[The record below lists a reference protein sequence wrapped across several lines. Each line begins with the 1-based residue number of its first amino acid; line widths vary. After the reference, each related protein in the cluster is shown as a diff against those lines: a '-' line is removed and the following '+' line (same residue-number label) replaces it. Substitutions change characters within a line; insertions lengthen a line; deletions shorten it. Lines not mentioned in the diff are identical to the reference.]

1 MLYRRAL
8 LQELSLS
15 SGASL
20 IILIAIAL
28 VTLFIRLLG
37 DAARGEL
44 ANEAVFTYLGFS
56 LLHFLPVL
64 LSVAIFIGAMLTL
77 MRYWRDS
84 EMAIWFSSGLSLNDW
99 IRPVL
104 TFALPMSLILALL
117 TNTIIPWALAKKDV
131 YKEELLSRDDTS
143 VVVPGLFAETHNGD
157 RVYFVESLN
166 PLTGTVK
173 NVFMQSKDSGKLGVV
188 VAAEGA
194 QRKSDDGTRFLVL
207 SKGRRYEGEPGKA
220 EYRII
225 QFDRYWIR
233 LDPVEIKAKERE
245 KNIRQRSTAKLWKSK
260 EADALG
266 ELAGRMNAPLGVLVL
281 TMLTVPL
288 SYVNTRA
295 NRSYGL
301 IIALLLYFVYHNL
314 MSVTQA
320 WIAQGKLG
328 LLSGLVLAHI
338 PAIAALVAFYAY
350 RMHVNP
356 FAFMMRKKWV

>member
-37 DAARGEL
+37 EAARGEL

-64 LSVAIFIGAMLTL
+64 LSVAIFIGALLTL

-84 EMAIWFSSGLSLNDW
+84 EMTIWFSSGLSLRDW
-99 IRPVL
+99 VRPVL
-104 TFALPMSLILALL
+104 AFALPMALILALL
-117 TNTIIPWALAKKDV
+117 TNGIIPWALNKKDA
-131 YKEELLSRDDTS
+131 YKAELLSRDDTS
-143 VVVPGLFAETHNGD
+143 AVAPGIFAESHGGD
-157 RVYFVESLN
+157 RVYFVEGLN
-166 PLTGTVK
+166 PLTGTVR
-173 NVFMQSKDSGKLGVV
+173 NVFMQSKDSGKPGVV

-194 QRKSDDGTRFLVL
+194 QKRTDDGTRFLVL
-207 SKGRRYEGEPGKA
+207 SKGRRYEGEPGQA
-220 EYRII
+220 EYRTI

-233 LDPVEIKAKERE
+233 LDPIEIKARERE
-245 KNIRQRSTAKLWKSK
+245 KNIRQLSTAALWKST
-260 EADALG
+260 EADARG
-266 ELAGRMNAPLGVLVL
+266 ELAGRLNVPVSVLVL
-281 TMLTVPL
+281 ALLAIPL

-301 IIALLLYFVYHNL
+301 IVALLLYFIYNNL
-314 MSVTQA
+314 MSVTQS
-320 WIAQGKLG
+320 WIAQGKW
-328 LLSGLVLAHI
+328 GLVAGVAAAHL
-338 PAIAALVAFYAY
+338 PAMAALAALYAY
-350 RMHVNP
+350 RMRMKP
-356 FAFMMRKKWV
+356 FNFRPGGG

>member
-20 IILIAIAL
+20 IILISIAL

-37 DAARGEL
+37 EAARGEL

-64 LSVAIFIGAMLTL
+64 LSVAIFIGALLTL

-99 IRPVL
+99 IRPML
-104 TFALPMSLILALL
+104 TFALPMALILALL
-117 TNTIIPWALAKKDV
+117 TNGIIPWALGKKDI
-131 YKEELLSRDDTS
+131 YKAELLSRNDTS
-143 VVVPGLFAETHNGD
+143 AVAPGIFAESHGGD

-166 PLTGTVK
+166 PLTGTVR

-188 VAAEGA
+188 VAQEGA
-194 QRKSDDGTRFLVL
+194 QKKADDGTRFLVL
-207 SKGRRYEGEPGKA
+207 SKGRRYEGEPGQA

-233 LDPVEIKAKERE
+233 LDPVAIKAKERE
-245 KNIRQRSTAKLWKSK
+245 KSIRQQSTAKLWKSGK
-260 EADALG
+260 GDALG
-266 ELAGRMNAPLGVLVL
+266 ELAGRLSAPLSILVL
-281 TMLTVPL
+281 ALLAVPL

-301 IIALLLYFVYHNL
+301 ILALLLYFVYHNL
-314 MSVTQA
+314 MSIAQA
-320 WIAQGKLG
+320 WITQEKVSLTVG
-328 LLSGLVLAHI
+328 LMLAHL
-338 PAIAALVAFYAY
+338 PVIAALATFYAY
-350 RMHVNP
+350 RMRMKP
-356 FAFMMRKKWV
+356 FSFKADRK

>member
-44 ANEAVFTYLGFS
+44 ANEAVFTFLGFS

-64 LSVAIFIGAMLTL
+64 LSVAVFIGLLLTL

-84 EMAIWFSSGLSLNDW
+84 EMAIWFSSGLSLTDW

-104 TFALPMSLILALL
+104 TFALPMALILALL
-117 TNTIIPWALAKKDV
+117 TNAIIPWALAKKDV
-131 YKEELLSRDDTS
+131 YKAELLSREDTS
-143 VVVPGLFAETHNGD
+143 VVVPGIFAESHGGD

-166 PLTGTVK
+166 PLTGTVR

-188 VAAEGA
+188 VAQEGA
-194 QRKSDDGTRFLVL
+194 QRRTDDGTRFLVL
-207 SKGRRYEGEPGKA
+207 SKGRRYEGEPGQA

-233 LDPVEIKAKERE
+233 LDPVEIKARERE
-245 KNIRQRSTAKLWKSK
+245 KSIRQRSTAKLWESG
-260 EADALG
+260 ENDAQG
-266 ELAGRMNAPLGVLVL
+266 ELAGRLNAPFSVLVL
-281 TMLTVPL
+281 ALLAVPL
-288 SYVNTRA
+288 SYVNPRA

-301 IIALLLYFVYHNL
+301 VIALLLYFIYHNL

-320 WIAQGKLG
+320 WISQDRVG
-328 LLSGLVLAHI
+328 LLPGLLAAHL
-338 PAIAALVAFYAY
+338 PAIMALAAFYAY
-350 RMHVNP
+350 RMRMKP
-356 FAFMMRKKWV
+356 FTFRGGEK

>member
-37 DAARGEL
+37 EAARGEL
-44 ANEAVFTYLGFS
+44 ANEAVFAYLGFS

-64 LSVAIFIGAMLTL
+64 LSVAVFIGAMLTL

-84 EMAIWFSSGLSLNDW
+84 EMAIWFSSGLSLSDW
-99 IRPVL
+99 VRPVL
-104 TFALPMSLILALL
+104 MFALPMALILALL
-117 TNTIIPWALAKKDV
+117 TNGIIPWALNKKDV
-131 YKEELLSRDDTS
+131 YKAELLSRDDTS
-143 VVVPGLFAETHNGD
+143 AVVPGIFAESHGGD

-166 PLTGTVK
+166 PLTGTVR
-173 NVFMQSKDSGKLGVV
+173 NVFMQSKDSGKPGVV
-188 VAAEGA
+188 VAQEGA
-194 QRKSDDGTRFLVL
+194 QKKTDDGTRFLVL
-207 SKGRRYEGEPGKA
+207 SKGRRYEGEPGQA

-233 LDPVEIKAKERE
+233 LDPVEVKARERE
-245 KNIRQRSTAKLWKSK
+245 MNIRQRSTAELWKST
-260 EADALG
+260 EADAHG
-266 ELAGRMNAPLGVLVL
+266 ELAGRFNVPLSVLVL
-281 TMLTVPL
+281 ALLAIPL

-301 IIALLLYFVYHNL
+301 IVALLLYFIYNNL
-314 MSVTQA
+314 MSVTQT
-320 WIAQGKLG
+320 WIVQGDWG
-328 LLSGLVLAHI
+328 LMAGLAAAHL
-338 PAIAALVAFYAY
+338 PAIAALAAYYAY
-350 RMHVNP
+350 RMRIKP
-356 FAFMMRKKWV
+356 FNFKQGRK

>member
-8 LQELSLS
+8 LHELSLS

-37 DAARGEL
+37 EAARGEL
-44 ANEAVFTYLGFS
+44 ANEAVFAYLGFS

-99 IRPVL
+99 IRPML
-104 TFALPMSLILALL
+104 MFALSMALILALL
-117 TNTIIPWALAKKDV
+117 TNGIIPWALKKKDV
-131 YKEELLSRDDTS
+131 YKTELLSRDDTS
-143 VVVPGLFAETHNGD
+143 MVVPGIFAESHGGE

-166 PLTGTVK
+166 PLTGTVR

-194 QRKSDDGTRFLVL
+194 QKRMDDGTRFLVL
-207 SKGRRYEGEPGKA
+207 SKGRRYEGEPGQA
-220 EYRII
+220 EYRVI

-233 LDPVEIKAKERE
+233 LDPVQIKAKERQQ
-245 KNIRQRSTAKLWKSK
+245 NIRQQSTAELWKRP
-260 EADALG
+260 EADAMG
-266 ELAGRMNAPLGVLVL
+266 ELAGRFNVPLSVVVLAL
-281 TMLTVPL
+281 LAIPL

-295 NRSYGL
+295 KRSYGL
-301 IIALLLYFVYHNL
+301 ISALLLFFIYHNL
-314 MSVTQA
+314 MSVTQT
-320 WIAQGKLG
+320 WIAQGKWGLTAG
-328 LLSGLVLAHI
+328 LLAAHL
-338 PAIAALVAFYAY
+338 PAIAALAAFYAY
-350 RMHVNP
+350 RTRMKP
-356 FAFMMRKKWV
+356 FSFRLGRQ